1 MPDGRSPFVV
11 PFDDHSGD
19 PLAGEVGRLDEH
31 VPKKPTK
38 GFEKR
43 SAGKPWLEITLIAIV
58 LLTGY
63 LFGILAIAK
72 L

>member
-1 MPDGRSPFVV
+1 MPDGRSPFAV

-19 PLAGEVGRLDEH
+19 PLVGEVGCLDEH
-31 VPKKPTK
+31 VPKMRTK
-38 GFEKR
+38 VVEKW
-43 SAGKPWLEITLIAIV
+43 SAGKPWREITLITIV